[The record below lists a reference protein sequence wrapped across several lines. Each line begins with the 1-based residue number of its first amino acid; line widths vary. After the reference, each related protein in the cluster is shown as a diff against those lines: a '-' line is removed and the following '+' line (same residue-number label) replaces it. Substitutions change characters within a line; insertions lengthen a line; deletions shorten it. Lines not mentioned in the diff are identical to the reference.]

1 MCSQPS
7 SLPNLLLMLSP
18 TTATIRIFLHVLA
31 ASVWVGGQFALAG
44 VVPSLRRVAPSSTKT
59 VAQAFARL
67 AWPAYGLTVVTGMWN
82 LMAVDIT
89 VQSSAYQAT
98 VLLKIAVAI
107 VSGVF
112 VAIHQFG
119 RTKPAL
125 AIGGALGALTSVAA
139 MFLGILLSSAA

>member
-1 MCSQPS
+1 
-7 SLPNLLLMLSP
+7 MLSP

-89 VQSSAYQAT
+89 AQSSAYQAT

-119 RTKPAL
+119 RTKLAL
-125 AIGGALGALTSVAA
+125 ALGGALGALTSVAA

>member
-1 MCSQPS
+1 
-7 SLPNLLLMLSP
+7 MLSP
-18 TTATIRIFLHVLA
+18 TTATIRIFLHVIA

-67 AWPAYGLTVVTGMWN
+67 AWPAYGLTVVTGMWS

-89 VQSSAYQAT
+89 AQSSAYQAT

-119 RTKPAL
+119 RTKLAL
-125 AIGGALGALTSVAA
+125 ALGGALGALTSVAA
-139 MFLGILLSSAA
+139 MFLGVLLSSAA